1 MAAVALLLLVL
12 LALAL
17 RQNIIVIL
25 LGSAAYVHL
34 VWGDGFLEYLA
45 EDLWISLDN
54 ALLLA
59 IPMFLLAGNV
69 MTRGSIAQRLIDLA
83 VSVTKPLPG
92 GLAVASILSCA
103 IFAAICGSSPVTLLA
118 VGTIMYPALLN
129 NGYPKRF
136 ALGALTSGGTLGII
150 IPPSIPLILYGIV
163 TETSI
168 TDLFLAGILPGIL
181 IALVLSFY
189 AFWVNRHIPASDFSL
204 TEFTTALKGGP
215 GTALQGSRDFSLTE
229 FTTALKRGAWSA
241 LLPVILLGG
250 IYSGYFSPTEAAAVA
265 LVYAIFVEVVI
276 HRELGLADF
285 FHTAVDTAKLLGML
299 FPIVAV
305 ALSIKTI
312 LTIEGVPD
320 QLAIWVTSITE
331 NKIAFLIAVNLL
343 LLVIGCLFDV
353 ISAILILAPLLLV
366 PAVNFGINPVHF
378 GIIMVINLEI
388 GFLTPPLG
396 LNLIVAMTAFRE
408 NFLEIS
414 RAVLPFVGL
423 ILAVLLLVT
432 FAPWTA
438 LVFVE

>member
-34 VWGDGFLEYLA
+34 VWGDGYLEYLA
-45 EDLWISLDN
+45 EDIWISLDN
-54 ALLLA
+54 SLLLA

-83 VSVTKPLPG
+83 VSVTKPIPG
-92 GLAVASILSCA
+92 GLGVASILSCA

-118 VGTIMYPALLN
+118 VGTIMYPALLR

-136 ALGALTSGGTLGII
+136 ALGALASGGTLGII

-168 TDLFLAGILPGIL
+168 SDLFLAGIIPGIM
-181 IALVLSFY
+181 IAFALSFY
-189 AFWVNRHIPASDFSL
+189 AFWTNRSIPAGTFSL
-204 TEFTTALKGGP
+204 TEFTTAL
-215 GTALQGSRDFSLTE
+215 S
-229 FTTALKRGAWSA
+229 RGAWSA
-241 LLPVILLGG
+241 LLPIILLGG

-265 LVYAIFVEVVI
+265 LTYALFVEVFI
-276 HRELGLADF
+276 HRELGIVDF

-312 LTIEGVPD
+312 LTIEGIPD
-320 QLAIWVTSITE
+320 QLALWVTSFTD
-331 NKIAFLIAVNLL
+331 NKIAFLLAINLL

-366 PAVNFGINPVHF
+366 PAVGFGINPVHF

-414 RAVLPFVGL
+414 RAVLPFVLL
-423 ILAVLLLVT
+423 IFLVLLLVT
-432 FAPWTA
+432 FVPWTA
-438 LVFVE
+438 LVFVR

>member
-1 MAAVALLLLVL
+1 MEALILLGLVL

-17 RQNIIVIL
+17 RQNIIIIL
-25 LGSAAYVHL
+25 LGGAAYVHL
-34 VWGDGFLEYLA
+34 VWGDGRLEYLA
-45 EDLWISLDN
+45 EDIWISLDN

-69 MTRGSIAQRLIDLA
+69 MTRGSIARRLIDLA
-83 VSVTKPLPG
+83 IAITRPLPG
-92 GLAVASILSCA
+92 GLAVATILSYA
-103 IFAAICGSSPVTLLA
+103 IFAAISGSSPVTLLA
-118 VGTIMYPALLN
+118 VGTILYPALIQ

-168 TDLFLAGILPGIL
+168 ADLFIAGMIPGVMIAVTLA
-181 IALVLSFY
+181 FY
-189 AFWVNRHIPASDFSL
+189 SYWTNRHMPADQFDF
-204 TEFTTALKGGP
+204 TEFRTALMRGG
-215 GTALQGSRDFSLTE
+215 
-229 FTTALKRGAWSA
+229 WSA

-250 IYSGYFSPTEAAAVA
+250 IYSGYFSATEAAAVA
-265 LVYAIFVEVVI
+265 LIYALFVEIVI
-276 HRELGLADF
+276 HRELKPVDF

-312 LTIEGVPD
+312 LTIEEIPD
-320 QLAIWVTSITE
+320 QLAFWITE
-331 NKIAFLIAVNLL
+331 ITDNKIMFLLAVNVLL
-343 LLVIGCLFDV
+343 LIVGCLFDV
-353 ISAILILAPLLLV
+353 ISAILILAPLLLI
-366 PAVNFGINPVHF
+366 PAMAYGVDPIHF

-408 NFLEIS
+408 NFLEIC

-423 ILAVLLLVT
+423 ILMVLLIVTYVPDTALLLVD
-432 FAPWTA
+432 
-438 LVFVE
+438 